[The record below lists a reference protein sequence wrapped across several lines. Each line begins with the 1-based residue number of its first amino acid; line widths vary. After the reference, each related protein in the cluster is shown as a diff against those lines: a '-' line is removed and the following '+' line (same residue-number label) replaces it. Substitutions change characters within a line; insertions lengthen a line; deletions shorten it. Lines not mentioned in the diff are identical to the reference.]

1 MQCNLR
7 TLFTRPPCSEAGLFR
22 KVKQCVSIFEPERLQ
37 NLKPAPEED
46 IQALEQMIM
55 ERYGCSIP
63 ASYKLYLQE
72 MGQEDGGILSKRMD
86 NRLEEWNGFKHG
98 NMARGAKDHLMRE
111 SFWQYLEEK
120 SPGHPPFWM
129 FFYAALAEMGY
140 GFLLDGASSDELV
153 QTDGWHF
160 GYCHDTFA
168 KLLFYCA
175 YSQLLRWVLEHG
187 KPLKYK
193 EGTFSS
199 GRSCIHAIA
208 FLAYCPPEWTVT
220 GHAPLAEFLQKLEAD
235 CELEPCWF
243 SMDKEFCLFDT
254 NNQPTDTDNF
264 FARYAAFHASS
275 GLTFYIT
282 YFGTATHGTG
292 TQSIR
297 VTLLSEDLRL
307 TKQIIDAILQQAE
320 IEENSLKFTGLDWEQ
335 VPKWLTFGSW

>member
-7 TLFTRPPCSEAGLFR
+7 TLFTRPPCSEAELFR

-63 ASYKLYLQE
+63 TSYKLYLQE
-72 MGQEDGGILSKRMD
+72 MGQEDGEILSKKMD
-86 NRLEEWNGFKHG
+86 TQLEEWNGFKDG
-98 NMARGAKDHLMRE
+98 NMARGAKDFLMWE
-111 SFWQYLEEK
+111 GFWQYLQKK

-140 GFLLDGASSDELV
+140 GFLLNGASSDELV
-153 QTDGWHF
+153 QTDGGHF
-160 GYCHDTFA
+160 GYCHDTFT
-168 KLLFYCA
+168 KLLFHCA
-175 YSQLLRWVLEHG
+175 YSKLLHWVLEHG

-199 GRSCIHAIA
+199 GHSCIHAIW

-220 GHAPLAEFLQKLEAD
+220 GHAPLADFLRKLEED
-235 CELEPCWF
+235 CELELCWF
-243 SMDKEFCLFDT
+243 SGDKEFCLFDT
-254 NNQPTDTDNF
+254 NNQPTDIDNL
-264 FARYAAFHASS
+264 FARYAAFHTSS

-282 YFGTATHGTG
+282 YNSWNRHT
-292 TQSIR
+292 IR
-297 VTLLSEDLRL
+297 VFLLSENLRL

-320 IEENSLKFTGLDWEQ
+320 LIEDSLKFTGLDWGQ
-335 VPKWLTFGSW
+335 VPKWLIFSSW